1 MKETINKIWE
11 KAKKFTYI
19 YEFIISVLMAVN
31 VSILCITKNVHGYWD
46 KWTLLWS
53 IITVLL
59 TVAIMIYHIMRDRK
73 QIAKM
78 FLNFVIPIGLL
89 FWAFMIP
96 GQVPD
101 ETAHM
106 IKAYEVSNGI
116 LHTKVNEQGESKTI
130 VPEELL
136 EYNHNQMNT
145 YSKLEEQ
152 FQKDTDYSKTTET
165 ISSAQAY
172 TWILYVIPAIGLF
185 IVRILD
191 INLIIGLYLAKLLN
205 FIFFVI
211 VGYYT
216 IKKIPF
222 GKILMAIYLMIPMVL
237 QQATSFSADVMVNA
251 VSLYIIAYIVYLL
264 FKENA
269 ITNKELIVLCL
280 LTCVLALAKYA
291 YIPLIGIALLLIF
304 KKNVTKKQKAIFLT
318 IMLVL
323 GIIFSLISYLD
334 AGRYKTTAASM
345 EEYYEEF
352 NVNQSE
358 QIQHIIQ
365 HPIGVIKTFAM
376 DWITNMDMY
385 IFMCLGSQLS
395 WLNIHI
401 STLIIGAYI
410 ILLILAPLME
420 NHSYQFKKLEKVWI
434 VLIGIGIMTLI
445 QLAMYLSFTPVGANF
460 IGGVQGRY
468 FIPVFILPLLC
479 ICMKN
484 NYIKLK
490 NPELLFTIT
499 ATILNIF
506 VVSKIFINFI

>member
-1 MKETINKIWE
+1 MKEMINKIWE

-19 YEFIISVLMAVN
+19 YEFIISVFMAVN

-46 KWTLLWS
+46 KWALFWS
-53 IITVLL
+53 VITVLL
-59 TVAIMIYHIMRDRK
+59 TMAIMLYHIINDRK

-101 ETAHM
+101 EEAHM

-116 LHTKVNEQGESKTI
+116 LYTKVNEQGESKTI

-136 EYNHNQMNT
+136 EYNHNEMNT
-145 YSKLEEQ
+145 YAKLEEQ
-152 FQKDTDYSKTTET
+152 FHKDTDYSKTVET

-172 TWILYVIPAIGLF
+172 TWILYVIPAIALF
-185 IVRILD
+185 IVRTLD
-191 INLIIGLYLAKLLN
+191 INLIIGLYLARLFN

-211 VGYYT
+211 AGYYT

-222 GKILMAIYLMIPMVL
+222 GKILMAVYLMIPMVL
-237 QQATSFSADVMVNA
+237 QQASSFSADVMVNA
-251 VSLYIIAYIVYLL
+251 VSLYIIAYIMDLL
-264 FKENA
+264 FKENH
-269 ITNKELIVLCL
+269 IETKELIILCI

-304 KKNVTKKQKAIFLT
+304 KKNLTKKQKTIFLT
-318 IMLVL
+318 IMIIL
-323 GIIFSLISYLD
+323 GILFSLISYIE
-334 AGRYKTTAASM
+334 AGRFKTTTASM

-358 QIQHIIQ
+358 QIQHILQ
-365 HPIGVIKTFAM
+365 HPLSTVKTFIM
-376 DWITNMDMY
+376 DWITNLDMY
-385 IFMCLGSQLS
+385 IFMCVGSQLS
-395 WLNIHI
+395 WLNIDI
-401 STLIIGAYI
+401 STLVIVAYI
-410 ILLILAPLME
+410 VLLIVAPLME
-420 NHSYQFKKLEKVWI
+420 NHKYQFKKLEKLWLLV
-434 VLIGIGIMTLI
+434 VALAAGSLI
-445 QLAMYLSFTPVGANF
+445 QLAMYLTFTPVGANF

-468 FIPVFILPLLC
+468 FVPIFILPLLC
-479 ICMKN
+479 ICMKE

-490 NPELLFTIT
+490 NPEAVLTGI
-499 ATILNIF
+499 ATILNII
-506 VVSKIFINFI
+506 VVLKIFVSFI